1 MRKPRVAGGRDA
13 QRPGLHGQLDPV
25 KAHVR
30 PQVTVCV
37 VPAGGDR
44 GGSHLAGLRQ

>member
-1 MRKPRVAGGRDA
+1 MRKLRVAAGDGA

-25 KAHVR
+25 RTHIH

-37 VPAGGDR
+37 LPAGGDR
-44 GGSHLAGLRQ
+44 GGSHLAGLNQ